1 MRYDVYQKINRA
13 LFGAPK
19 RTDQAHVERLGVAA
33 GLAVFSSDAFS
44 SVAYATEE
52 ILLVLAAVGG
62 ASVYALP
69 IALAIVGLIFVVSQ
83 SYQQTIRAY
92 PQGGGSYIVS
102 KENLGAL
109 PGLVAGAALLIDYV
123 LTVAVSVSAGMAAVV
138 SAVPA
143 LQGHQVAMAL
153 VAIWLI
159 TWVNLRGVKESG
171 AVFSVPTYAFV
182 GLMGALIL
190 TGLYQ
195 ALVRGAWHPAADW
208 RAAMD
213 LRQAVSSL
221 GLFMVL
227 HAFSSGC
234 TALTG
239 IEAVSNGVQAFR
251 APEPANAIRTMRIAR
266 LILAAIFLGITV
278 LAFGFNLAPAGG
290 GAGHGGGGTGETL
303 LSQIARTV
311 FGTGPVYF
319 AIQAA
324 TMLILILAS
333 NTAFADFPRLASLI
347 AQDGYLPRPLAY
359 RGDQLV
365 YRGGI
370 LLLAILSS
378 ALVVLFHGSTHALIP
393 LYAVGVFMA
402 FTLSQFGMVVHW
414 LRGARAG
421 GWREALRSPD
431 LRWGPVAINL
441 IGGTLSG
448 VVMIIIAA
456 TKFTHG
462 AWLVTILIP
471 ALVYYF
477 RRVHYYYEC
486 FHTQLQGLWKEHMA
500 IDRPRRVKTLCT
512 VAGVN
517 PVALHTLRCARRTL
531 HTGDLVAVHVAIDPE
546 KAERVKAKWDRD
558 RMGADLVVLESPFRS
573 VLGPLRDY
581 VDGLLAKDPDL
592 VVHILV
598 PVVVTTNVFD
608 AYLHNGTGEQILQ
621 EFRYSHNV
629 LVTEV
634 PFFLNM
640 TECPSPLPSGAAQ
653 DRKNKLKPGLA

>member
-1 MRYDVYQKINRA
+1 MRYDLYQKINRV

-19 RTDQAHVERLGVAA
+19 RTDQAHVERLGVAT

-52 ILLVLAAVGG
+52 ILLVLAVTAG
-62 ASVYALP
+62 AGVYSLP
-69 IALAIVGLIFVVSQ
+69 VALAIVGLIFVVSQ

-102 KENLGAL
+102 RDNLGATA
-109 PGLVAGAALLIDYV
+109 GLVAGAALLIDYI

-153 VAIWLI
+153 LAIWFI
-159 TWVNLRGVKESG
+159 AWINLRGVKESG
-171 AVFSVPTYAFV
+171 AVFAAPTYSFV
-182 GLMGALIL
+182 ALMGLLMAAGAYRALF
-190 TGLYQ
+190 
-195 ALVRGAWHPAADW
+195 RGGWHPSADW
-208 RAAMD
+208 RAAFN
-213 LRQAVSSL
+213 LGQAASTL
-221 GLFMVL
+221 GWFTLL

-251 APEPANAIRTMRIAR
+251 APEPDNAIRTMRIAR
-266 LILAAIFLGITV
+266 LILAAIFLGITA

-290 GAGHGGGGTGETL
+290 GGETL
-303 LSQIARTV
+303 LSQIARSV

-347 AQDGYLPRPLAY
+347 ARDGYLPRPLAH

-370 LLLAILSS
+370 LLLAILAS

-393 LYAVGVFMA
+393 LYAVGVFLA
-402 FTLSQFGMVVHW
+402 FTLSQLGMVVHW
-414 LRGARAG
+414 LRPAAAG
-421 GWREALRSPD
+421 GRLP
-431 LRWGPVAINL
+431 WGPVLINL
-441 IGGTLSG
+441 VGGTLSG
-448 VVMIIIAA
+448 IVMIIIAA
-456 TKFTHG
+456 TKFVGG

-471 ALVYYF
+471 TLVIFF
-477 RRVHYYYEC
+477 RRVHYYYAC
-486 FHTQLQGLWKEHMA
+486 FHQRLQGLWQAELA
-500 IDRPRRVKTLCT
+500 IDRPRRVHTVCT

-517 PVALHTLRCARRTL
+517 PVTLHTLRCARRTFSRD
-531 HTGDLVAVHVAIDPE
+531 GVVAVHVAVDPE
-546 KAERVKAKWDRD
+546 KAERVRARWNREE
-558 RMGADLVVLESPFRS
+558 MGADLVVLESPFRS

-581 VDGLLAKDPDL
+581 VGGLLARDPDL
-592 VVHILV
+592 VVHVLV
-598 PVVVTTNVFD
+598 PVVVTTSVFD

-621 EFRYSHNV
+621 EFRYSRNV

-640 TECPSPLPSGAAQ
+640 EECPSPLPSGAAR
-653 DRKNKLKPGLA
+653 DRGGRLEAEAART

>member
-1 MRYDVYQKINRA
+1 MRYDLHQKINRV

-19 RTDQAHVERLGVAA
+19 RTDQAHVERLGVGT
-33 GLAVFSSDAFS
+33 GLAVFSSDSFS

-52 ILLVLAAVGG
+52 ILLVLAAAAG
-62 ASVYALP
+62 AGLYSLP

-102 KENLGAL
+102 KDNLGATA
-109 PGLVAGAALLIDYV
+109 GLVSGAALLIDYV

-143 LQGHQVAMAL
+143 LQGHQVTMAL
-153 VAIWLI
+153 AAVWFIAWI
-159 TWVNLRGVKESG
+159 NLRGVKESG
-171 AVFSVPTYAFV
+171 AIFAAPTYAFIS
-182 GLMGALIL
+182 LMGALIL

-195 ALVRGAWHPAADW
+195 AFFRGGWHPAAEW
-208 RAAMD
+208 PAAFNLRAATG
-213 LRQAVSSL
+213 SL
-221 GLFMVL
+221 GLFILL

-239 IEAVSNGVQAFR
+239 IEAVSNGVQAFKP
-251 APEPANAIRTMRIAR
+251 PEPANAIRTMRIAR
-266 LILAAIFLGITV
+266 LILAGVFLGTTV

-290 GAGHGGGGTGETL
+290 GGGHGGGGMGETL

-333 NTAFADFPRLASLI
+333 NTAFADFPRLASLV
-347 AQDGYLPRPLAY
+347 AQDGYLPRPLSY

-365 YRGGI
+365 YHGGI
-370 LLLAILSS
+370 ILLAILAS
-378 ALVVLFHGSTHALIP
+378 ALIVVFHGSTHALIP

-402 FTLSQFGMVVHW
+402 FTLSQLGMVVHW
-414 LRGARAG
+414 LKETGAP
-421 GWREALRSPD
+421 GWRAALGSRR
-431 LRWGPVAINL
+431 LRWGPVALNL
-441 IGGTLSG
+441 CGGVLSG
-448 VVMIIIAA
+448 VVMMIIAT
-456 TKFTHG
+456 TKFVHG

-471 ALVYYF
+471 ALVWYF
-477 RRVHYYYEC
+477 RRVHYYYDC
-486 FHTQLQGLWKEHMA
+486 FHRQLQTLWKERMV

-512 VAGVN
+512 VAGAN
-517 PVALHTLRCARRTL
+517 PVALHTLRCAYRTL
-531 HTGDLVAVHVAIDPE
+531 KKDDVEAVHIAVDPV
-546 KAERVKAKWDRD
+546 KAKRVKATWNREQ
-558 RMGADLVVLESPFRS
+558 MGAGLVVLESPFRS
-573 VLGPLRDY
+573 VLGPLRKY
-581 VDGLLAKDPDL
+581 VEQLLEQDPNL

-598 PVVVTTNVFD
+598 PMVVTTNVFD
-608 AYLHNGTGEQILQ
+608 AYLHNGTGDQILQ
-621 EFRYSHNV
+621 EFRYSNNV

-640 TECPSPLPSGAAQ
+640 TECPSPVPSGALPED
-653 DRKNKLKPGLA
+653 DRRLLPT